1 MTGQPCES
9 APEPVPP
16 TAPDPRSV
24 SEIAELAGGLAH
36 ELRNPLSTVMIN
48 LKLLGEDLQD
58 LSSHPDDVR
67 RRALIKLDVLTRET
81 QRLQNLFDEFLRLT
95 SPFSLKRE
103 KVDLQAVRAR
113 LVTFL
118 EPLVRQKH
126 IELVAP
132 EPEHPLFCPADEGLL
147 SQALLNIAL
156 NAQEAMLEGGKL
168 TIEVGVEGAACAIIR
183 ISDTGVGMAP
193 QERKLIFRPFYS
205 TKPGGTGL
213 GLSISS
219 RIVRAHGGTLECA
232 STPGAGTTFTL
243 KLPLTAR
250 ESR

>member
-1 MTGQPCES
+1 MTGQSCEP
-9 APEPVPP
+9 APEPAPP
-16 TAPDPRSV
+16 GAPDPRSV

-36 ELRNPLSTVMIN
+36 ELRNPLSTMMIN

-58 LSSHPDDVR
+58 LRAHPDDVR
-67 RRALIKLDVLTRET
+67 RRALIKLDVLTREA
-81 QRLQNLFDEFLRLT
+81 QRLQTLFDEFLRLT
-95 SPFSLKRE
+95 SPFSLKHE
-103 KVDLQAVRAR
+103 KVDLQAVRGR

-118 EPLVRQKH
+118 EPLARQKH

-132 EPEHPLFCPADEGLL
+132 EPDQPLFCPADEGLL

-168 TIEVGVEGAACAIIR
+168 TIEVGVVEACAVIR
-183 ISDTGVGMAP
+183 ISDTGVGLAA
-193 QERKLIFRPFYS
+193 QESKLIFRPFYS
-205 TKPGGTGL
+205 TKAGGTGL

-219 RIVRAHGGTLECA
+219 SIVRAHGGTLECA

-243 KLPLTAR
+243 KLPLKVDEGR
-250 ESR
+250 